1 MAILLRTRPLA
12 PGPRPLKYMLIPS
25 AKYRLMVALVI
36 SFVGVCFLELPA
48 ASALIQKTA
57 APNAPRKSA
66 PLSAAARIRVRRAV
80 EAVGLIFVRNAN
92 DNPRPR
98 PRGSGVIVRSD
109 GILATNFHVISD
121 SSSKQVFDELY
132 LALGDEAATSGNP
145 QFRLEPLLVNRE
157 FDLALLRIRPGDTGN
172 TAAKALPFPA
182 LEMGN
187 SQAVS
192 LLDDL
197 IIIGYP
203 EKGGSSV
210 TLSTGVV
217 EGRDRL
223 GNWIKTDARIIH
235 GNSGGAA
242 VSPDGKLIGIPTK
255 VEADD
260 QEIDRNG
267 DGFPDARRT
276 YGAVGFLRPAH
287 LISTLL
293 AQVDTS
299 ESKRSLK
306 VGEPAST
313 PMATINVRG
322 IVRSLPDGKAVA
334 GTLVG
339 LLPLG
344 AERVTEGN
352 LLAWGTANAEGEFK
366 LNKPVPPGRYT
377 LKAKALGHAPYS
389 RDVEIKTSTSDLL
402 IELREAA
409 TK

>member
-1 MAILLRTRPLA
+1 MP
-12 PGPRPLKYMLIPS
+12 IPS
-25 AKYRLMVALVI
+25 VKCRLLLALAVI
-36 SFVGVCFLELPA
+36 FAALCIQESPGLSASIQKPA
-48 ASALIQKTA
+48 AP
-57 APNAPRKSA
+57 APPRKSA
-66 PLSAAARIRVRRAV
+66 PLSAAARLRVRRAV
-80 EAVGLIFVRNAN
+80 DAVGLIFVRNN
-92 DNPRPR
+92 SDNPEPH

-121 SSSKQVFDELY
+121 SRSKQVFDELY
-132 LALGDEAATSGNP
+132 LALGDEAATSSRP
-145 QFRLEPLLVNRE
+145 QFRLKPLLVNRE
-157 FDLALLRIRPGDTGN
+157 FDLALLRIQALDARNPT
-172 TAAKALPFPA
+172 AKAPPFPA
-182 LEMGN
+182 LEIGN
-187 SQAVS
+187 SQGVN

-203 EKGGSSV
+203 EKGGSSI

-223 GNWIKTDARIIH
+223 GNWIKTDARVIH

-260 QEIDRNG
+260 QEIDRDG

-276 YGAVGFLRPAH
+276 YGAVGFLRPAQ
-287 LISTLL
+287 LVAALL
-293 AQVDTS
+293 AQVDS
-299 ESKRSLK
+299 PDAKRHLK
-306 VGEPAST
+306 AGEPAGM
-313 PMATINVRG
+313 PLATVNVRG

-334 GTLVG
+334 GALVG

-352 LLAWGTANAEGEFK
+352 LLAWGTANAEGDFK

-389 RDVEIKTSTSDLL
+389 RDVEIKASLGDLL